1 MPETLTW
8 NSRPSL
14 GEILVTFQLES
25 GDQYTQLDVTQLL
38 AEDPR
43 ALENF
48 AIAESTDLEQTKL
61 ADEVYMEPRL
71 VTYCQPI

>member
-38 AEDPR
+38 AEDPT

-48 AIAESTDLEQTKL
+48 AIAELTDLEQTKL
-61 ADEVYMEPRL
+61 LDDLYTEPRL
-71 VTYCQPI
+71 VTYCQTA